1 MRRYFLFVTAI
12 FMVFALSGCN
22 RKNKTELYNKPAL
35 FWYKQIV
42 KDLKDKDLELADAH
56 YTSMSSEHVS
66 SPLLEQALLILALA
80 HMEEEEYLLANFYLD
95 LYIKRYGDHK
105 KNEYAKYMKI
115 KANFLSF
122 TYPDRN
128 QELLLNTIKETKK
141 YLQTYPKSV
150 YTPLIESIL
159 VKMKLGNFYL
169 NEKIES
175 LYDRTGKDVSAE
187 VYKNITEESSL
198 KDANL
203 IEPRKPWYRKIF
215 E

>member
-1 MRRYFLFVTAI
+1 MKRYFLFIASV
-12 FMVFALSGCN
+12 FMVFMLVGCSQKN
-22 RKNKTELYNKPAL
+22 RAELYNKPAL

-42 KDLKDKDLELADAH
+42 KDITNKDLELADSH
-56 YTSMSSEHVS
+56 YTSMSSEHVA
-66 SPLLEQALLILALA
+66 SPLLEPALLILAQA

-95 LYIKRYGDHK
+95 LYIKRYGDRK
-105 KNEYAKYMKI
+105 KNEYAKYLKI

-128 QELLLNTIKETKK
+128 QQLLINTIKETEN
-141 YLQTYPKSV
+141 YLNTYPYSI

-169 NEKIES
+169 NTQIES
-175 LYDRTGKDVSAE
+175 LYERTDRDKSANI
-187 VYKNITEESSL
+187 YKKIINESSL
-198 KDANL
+198 KNAKMID
-203 IEPRKPWYRKIF
+203 PRKPWYRKIF